1 MKAFRHLGFA
11 LWLALALVAGQQLVL
26 LHDLGHA
33 AEQLSQKHDSKP
45 APTKCDQHYAT
56 SQLVGSP
63 PAAGLVVAL
72 DCANALAHAVE
83 GAAAHAAHFT
93 AYLSR
98 APPTLL

>member
-1 MKAFRHLGFA
+1 MKALRRLGFA
-11 LWLALALVAGQQLVL
+11 LWLALALVAGQQLAL

-33 AEQLSQKHDSKP
+33 AEQLVQKHDSKP
-45 APTKCDQHYAT
+45 APAKCDQHYAT

-63 PAAGLVVAL
+63 PAGLVVAL
-72 DCANALAHAVE
+72 DCRAALAHAV
-83 GAAAHAAHFT
+83 GNHAARAAHFT

>member
-1 MKAFRHLGFA
+1 MRALRQLGFA
-11 LWLALALVAGQQLVL
+11 LWLAFVLVAGQQLVL

-33 AEQLSQKHDSKP
+33 SELVQKHDSKP
-45 APTKCDQHYAT
+45 APAKCDQHYAT

-72 DCANALAHAVE
+72 DCGTALAHAVE

-93 AYLSR
+93 AYRSR